1 MLKSLA
7 LTGIAIAA
15 FAPAWAADAPAAK
28 SSAAPQPDAEQ
39 AVAQFRADVQ
49 AVRADVMA
57 KALTLNAEQAA
68 KFWPLYEQFQKEQNT
83 IIDDQLKA
91 IKKYADSF
99 EKLTDAEALA
109 YVKALLERDAKMN
122 ALRAKWLGTFQS
134 VVPAGVA
141 ARAIQLDRRLG
152 LVGQIQLASRIPLV
166 H

>member
-1 MLKSLA
+1 MLKSLV

-28 SSAAPQPDAEQ
+28 SSAAPQPDAEK

-68 KFWPLYEQFQKEQNT
+68 KFWPLYEQFQKEQNA
-83 IIDDQLKA
+83 IIDDQLKS

-99 EKLTDAEALA
+99 DKLTDAESLA
-109 YVKALLERDAKMN
+109 YVKALLERDAKMH
-122 ALRAKWLGTFQS
+122 ALRVKWLGTFQT

-152 LVGQIQLASRIPLV
+152 LVGQIQLASYIPLV

>member
-15 FAPAWAADAPAAK
+15 FAPAWAVDAPAAK
-28 SSAAPQPDAEQ
+28 SSAAPQPDTEQ
-39 AVAQFRADVQ
+39 AVTQFRADVQ

-68 KFWPLYEQFQKEQNT
+68 KFWPLYDQFQKEQNT

-99 EKLTDAEALA
+99 DKLTDAESLA

-122 ALRAKWLGTFQS
+122 ALRVKWLGTFQT

>member
-15 FAPAWAADAPAAK
+15 FAPAWAVDAPATK

-68 KFWPLYEQFQKEQNT
+68 
-83 IIDDQLKA
+83 
-91 IKKYADSF
+91 
-99 EKLTDAEALA
+99 
-109 YVKALLERDAKMN
+109 
-122 ALRAKWLGTFQS
+122 
-134 VVPAGVA
+134 
-141 ARAIQLDRRLG
+141 
-152 LVGQIQLASRIPLV
+152 
-166 H
+166 